1 VWIKSPTTVEFH
13 IMKNFEVV
21 WKPNNDWIE
30 NSNIYKQMVKYGIK
44 DYEEFLERSFYDY
57 DWFWKSYFED
67 TGFIWFKNYE
77 STVDTSRG
85 KQWAKWFVGGR
96 LNWTYNAL
104 DRHPKDKVALIWE
117 GENGD
122 VVKYTYAEL
131 TSKVNKL
138 CNVLL
143 NLGIKEGDAVGIY
156 LPFIPEVAISL
167 LAVSRIGGVVVP
179 LFSGFGPEPIIVRLR
194 DADAKAVITTD
205 MTYRKG
211 VKVNMLDVL
220 RKTYED
226 IPSLEHVIVVRR
238 DKSDLKGF
246 EKDYDE
252 LMNGVSD
259 RFDVPHF
266 DSEHRFMI
274 IYTSGTTGK
283 PKGAVHVHGGFM
295 IKAAQDMFH
304 LFDIKKDDTITW
316 ITDIGWMMGP
326 WLIGGGLISGATVF
340 MYEGLPTHPTPDR
353 LWQMVERH
361 NITILGITPTLIRSI
376 MGSESN
382 VKDYPM
388 ENLRMVGSTGEP
400 WDPKS
405 WFWTYENVLKSK
417 KPIINYSGGT
427 EISGG
432 ILGCVVLKPIKPTSF
447 NTPVP
452 GVHAVSL
459 NEDGKEVKEEVA
471 LLAVKNINPG
481 MTRGFWKDEERYIDT
496 YWSKWEG
503 IWFHGDLVYVDRD
516 GFWYIL
522 GRADDTLKIA
532 GKRIGPSELEGVVNE
547 NPNVVESA
555 AIGIPDEIKGQVAVI
570 FAVLKEGVE
579 PSEDIKREI
588 MESIINKLGKALAP
602 KDIIFVSGLPKTRNA
617 KVMRRLIRA
626 AYLGEPLGDTSA
638 LVNPE
643 VLEEIKKKGKS

>member
-1 VWIKSPTTVEFH
+1 
-13 IMKNFEVV
+13 MKNFEVV

-77 STVDTSRG
+77 YTVDTSMG

-143 NLGIKEGDAVGIY
+143 NLGIKEGDVVGIY

-361 NITILGITPTLIRSI
+361 NITILGITPTLIRST

-405 WFWTYENVLKSK
+405 WFWTYENVLKSR

-459 NEDGKEVKEEVA
+459 NEEGKEVKEEVA
-471 LLAVKNINPG
+471 LLGVKNINPG
-481 MTRGFWKDEERYIDT
+481 MTRGFWKDEERYMDT